1 MNFINNILNK
11 AAKAVN
17 TEDKI
22 FTVSIDKLHFD
33 EDYKAVFKQ
42 EEDKVQRIAEDM
54 KANGFDK
61 SQPIIIDES
70 YAILDGNSRY
80 MACQIAGITKVPVII
95 KKFESRKDALLYEL
109 SLQMNRRNIADDSVL
124 IDTYHTLAYMTD
136 EDGNKLFTDVEI
148 AEKLGVSPRQ
158 ISKAKEVELKAND
171 EIKEALKA
179 GEISLH
185 KAYTTMKEE
194 KKTETEVTTPKT
206 VEAQAG
212 TELPVQENEEVQ
224 TISGFVEETTEKTS
238 DETIIEVPVETGP
251 IEAESTAPVAE
262 SLPKPKKPS
271 AEKPQVEKLSL
282 KFKTED
288 FTLIQNAADAA
299 NLSVA
304 EYAMNILMEAVQTSS
319 TEIVS
324 EKETA

>member
-1 MNFINNILNK
+1 MSFINNILNK

-61 SQPIIIDES
+61 SQPIILDEN

-95 KKFESRKDALLYEL
+95 KKFESKKEALLYAL
-109 SLQMNRRNIADDSVL
+109 GLQMNRRNIADESIL
-124 IDTYHTLAYMTD
+124 IDTYNKLAAMKD
-136 EDGNKLFTDVEI
+136 EEGNKLFTDVEI
-148 AEKLGVSPRQ
+148 AEKLRVSPRQ
-158 ISKAKEVELKAND
+158 ISKAKEVDLKATD
-171 EIKEALKA
+171 EIKAALRA

-194 KKTETEVTTPKT
+194 KKTEEM
-206 VEAQAG
+206 
-212 TELPVQENEEVQ
+212 PVQEEEAQ
-224 TISGFVEETTEKTS
+224 TPSEVVEETTESTP
-238 DETIIEVPVETGP
+238 DAV
-251 IEAESTAPVAE
+251 IEAPAETAAIESDDTSPAVE

-282 KFKTED
+282 KFKPGD
-288 FTLIQNAADAA
+288 FVLIQNAAQAA
-299 NLSVA
+299 NVSVA
-304 EYAMNILMEAVQTSS
+304 EYAMNILMKSVQTIPAA
-319 TEIVS
+319 EKVS

>member
-1 MNFINNILNK
+1 MTFFNNILNK
-11 AAKAVN
+11 AAKAVS

-61 SQPIIIDES
+61 PQPIIIDEN

-80 MACQIAGITKVPVII
+80 MACLIAGITKVPVII

-109 SLQMNRRNIADDSVL
+109 GLQMNRRNIADDSIL
-124 IDTYHTLAYMTD
+124 IDTYHTLAAMKD
-136 EDGNKLFTDVEI
+136 SEGNKLFTDVEI

-158 ISKAKEVELKAND
+158 ISKAKEVDLKAND
-171 EIKEALKA
+171 ELKDALKS
-179 GEISLH
+179 GEITLN
-185 KAYTTMKEE
+185 KAYNSMKEE
-194 KKTETEVTTPKT
+194 LKAKEEVQEEPEKKIEEVSTVPVAIETEVPETPAA
-206 VEAQAG
+206 E
-212 TELPVQENEEVQ
+212 
-224 TISGFVEETTEKTS
+224 EETAT
-238 DETIIEVPVETGP
+238 
-251 IEAESTAPVAE
+251 PVAE

-271 AEKPQVEKLSL
+271 AEKPAVEKLSL
-282 KFKTED
+282 KFKPEA
-288 FTLIQNAADAA
+288 FTLIQNAANAA
-299 NLSVA
+299 NLSVS
-304 EYAMNILMEAVQTSS
+304 EYAMNILMEAVQATSA
-319 TEIVS
+319 EIVS

>member
-1 MNFINNILNK
+1 MSFINNILNK

-61 SQPIIIDES
+61 SQPIILDEN

-95 KKFESRKDALLYEL
+95 KKFESKKEALLYAL
-109 SLQMNRRNIADDSVL
+109 GLQMNRRNIADESIL
-124 IDTYHTLAYMTD
+124 IDTYNKLAAMKD
-136 EDGNKLFTDVEI
+136 EEGNKLFTDVEI
-148 AEKLGVSPRQ
+148 AEKLRVSPRQ
-158 ISKAKEVELKAND
+158 ISKAKEVDLKATD
-171 EIKEALKA
+171 EIKAALRA

-194 KKTETEVTTPKT
+194 KKTEEM
-206 VEAQAG
+206 
-212 TELPVQENEEVQ
+212 PVQEEEAQ
-224 TISGFVEETTEKTS
+224 TPSEVVEETTESTP
-238 DETIIEVPVETGP
+238 DAVIEAPVETAA
-251 IEAESTAPVAE
+251 IESDDTSLAVE

-282 KFKTED
+282 KFKPED
-288 FTLIQNAADAA
+288 FTLIQNAAQAA
-299 NLSVA
+299 NVSVA
-304 EYAMNILMEAVQTSS
+304 EYALNILMKSVQTIPAAENSFRKGNS
-319 TEIVS
+319 LNM
-324 EKETA
+324 K

>member
-1 MNFINNILNK
+1 MSFINNILNK

-22 FTVSIDKLHFD
+22 FTVSIEKLHFD

-61 SQPIIIDES
+61 SQPIILDEN
-70 YAILDGNSRY
+70 YAILDGNSRF

-95 KKFESRKDALLYEL
+95 KKFESKKEALLYAL
-109 SLQMNRRNIADDSVL
+109 GLQMNRRNIADESIL
-124 IDTYHTLAYMTD
+124 IDTYNKLAAMKD
-136 EDGNKLFTDVEI
+136 EEGNKLFTDVEI
-148 AEKLGVSPRQ
+148 AEKLRVSPRQ
-158 ISKAKEVELKAND
+158 ISKAKEVDLKATD
-171 EIKEALKA
+171 EIKAALRA

-194 KKTETEVTTPKT
+194 KKTEEI
-206 VEAQAG
+206 
-212 TELPVQENEEVQ
+212 PVQEEEAQ
-224 TISGFVEETTEKTS
+224 TPSEVVEETTESTP
-238 DETIIEVPVETGP
+238 DAVIEAPVETAA
-251 IEAESTAPVAE
+251 IESDDTSPAVE

-282 KFKTED
+282 KFKPGD
-288 FTLIQNAADAA
+288 FVLIQNAAQAA
-299 NLSVA
+299 NVSVA
-304 EYAMNILMEAVQTSS
+304 EYAMNILMKSVQTIPAAE
-319 TEIVS
+319 TVS

>member
-1 MNFINNILNK
+1 MSFINNILNK

-22 FTVSIDKLHFD
+22 FTVSIEKLHFD

-54 KANGFDK
+54 QANGFDK
-61 SQPIIIDES
+61 SQPIIIDEN

-95 KKFESRKDALLYEL
+95 KKFESKKEALLYAL
-109 SLQMNRRNIADDSVL
+109 GLQMNRRNIADESIL
-124 IDTYHTLAYMTD
+124 IDTYNKLASMKD
-136 EDGNKLFTDVEI
+136 EEGNKLFTDVEI
-148 AEKLGVSPRQ
+148 AEKLRVSPRQ
-158 ISKAKEVELKAND
+158 ISKAKEVDLKATD
-171 EIKEALKA
+171 EIKAALRA

-194 KKTETEVTTPKT
+194 KKTEEM
-206 VEAQAG
+206 
-212 TELPVQENEEVQ
+212 PVQEEEAQ
-224 TISGFVEETTEKTS
+224 TPSEVVEETTESTP
-238 DETIIEVPVETGP
+238 DAVIEAPVETAA
-251 IEAESTAPVAE
+251 IESDDTSPAVE
-262 SLPKPKKPS
+262 SLPKPKKPY

-282 KFKTED
+282 KFKPGD
-288 FTLIQNAADAA
+288 FVLIQNAAQAA
-299 NLSVA
+299 NVSVA
-304 EYAMNILMEAVQTSS
+304 EYAMNILMKSVQTIPAAE
-319 TEIVS
+319 TVS

>member
-1 MNFINNILNK
+1 MSFINNILNK

-22 FTVSIDKLHFD
+22 FTVSIEKLHFD

-61 SQPIIIDES
+61 SQPIILDEN

-95 KKFESRKDALLYEL
+95 KKFESKKEALLYAL
-109 SLQMNRRNIADDSVL
+109 GLQINRRNIADESIL
-124 IDTYHTLAYMTD
+124 IDTYNKLAAMKD
-136 EDGNKLFTDVEI
+136 EEGNKLFTDVEI
-148 AEKLGVSPRQ
+148 AEKLRVSPRQ
-158 ISKAKEVELKAND
+158 ISKAKEVDLKATD
-171 EIKEALKA
+171 EIKAALRA

-194 KKTETEVTTPKT
+194 KKPEEI
-206 VEAQAG
+206 
-212 TELPVQENEEVQ
+212 PVQEEEAQ
-224 TISGFVEETTEKTS
+224 TPSEVVEETTESTP
-238 DETIIEVPVETGP
+238 DAVIEAPVETAA
-251 IEAESTAPVAE
+251 IESDDTSPAVE

-282 KFKTED
+282 KFKPGD
-288 FTLIQNAADAA
+288 FALIQNAAQAA
-299 NLSVA
+299 NVSVT
-304 EYAMNILMEAVQTSS
+304 EYAMNILMKSVQTIPAAE
-319 TEIVS
+319 TVS

>member
-1 MNFINNILNK
+1 MSFINNILNK

-22 FTVSIDKLHFD
+22 FTVSIEKLHFD

-61 SQPIIIDES
+61 SQPIILDEN

-80 MACQIAGITKVPVII
+80 MACQIAGITKVTVII
-95 KKFESRKDALLYEL
+95 KKFESKKEALLYAL
-109 SLQMNRRNIADDSVL
+109 GLQMNRRNIADESIL
-124 IDTYHTLAYMTD
+124 IDTYNKLAAMKD
-136 EDGNKLFTDVEI
+136 EEGNKLFTDVEI
-148 AEKLGVSPRQ
+148 AEKLRVSPRQ
-158 ISKAKEVELKAND
+158 ISKAKEVDLKATD
-171 EIKEALKA
+171 EIKAALRA

-194 KKTETEVTTPKT
+194 KKTEEISVQEE
-206 VEAQAG
+206 EAQ
-212 TELPVQENEEVQ
+212 TPSEV
-224 TISGFVEETTEKTS
+224 VEETTESTP
-238 DETIIEVPVETGP
+238 DAVIEAPVETAA
-251 IEAESTAPVAE
+251 IESDDTSPAVE

-282 KFKTED
+282 KFKPGD
-288 FTLIQNAADAA
+288 FVLIQNAAQAA
-299 NLSVA
+299 NVSVA
-304 EYAMNILMEAVQTSS
+304 EYAMNILMKSVQTISAAE
-319 TEIVS
+319 TVS

>member
-1 MNFINNILNK
+1 MSFINNILNK

-22 FTVSIDKLHFD
+22 FTVSIEKLHFD

-61 SQPIIIDES
+61 SQPIILDEN
-70 YAILDGNSRY
+70 YAILDGNSRF

-95 KKFESRKDALLYEL
+95 KKFESKKEALLYAL
-109 SLQMNRRNIADDSVL
+109 GLQMNRRNIADESIL
-124 IDTYHTLAYMTD
+124 IDTYNKLAAMKD
-136 EDGNKLFTDVEI
+136 EEGNKLFTDVEI
-148 AEKLGVSPRQ
+148 AEKLRVSPRQ
-158 ISKAKEVELKAND
+158 ISKAKEVDLKATD
-171 EIKEALKA
+171 EIKAALRA

-194 KKTETEVTTPKT
+194 KKTEEM
-206 VEAQAG
+206 
-212 TELPVQENEEVQ
+212 PVQEEEAQ
-224 TISGFVEETTEKTS
+224 TPSEVVGETTESTP
-238 DETIIEVPVETGP
+238 DAVIEAPVETAA
-251 IEAESTAPVAE
+251 IESDDTSPTVE

-282 KFKTED
+282 KFKPGD
-288 FTLIQNAADAA
+288 FVLIQNAAQAA
-299 NLSVA
+299 NVSVA
-304 EYAMNILMEAVQTSS
+304 EYAMNILMKSVQTIPAAE
-319 TEIVS
+319 TVS

>member
-1 MNFINNILNK
+1 MSFINNILNK

-22 FTVSIDKLHFD
+22 FTVSIEKLHFD

-61 SQPIIIDES
+61 SQPIILDEN
-70 YAILDGNSRY
+70 YAILDGNSRF

-95 KKFESRKDALLYEL
+95 KKFESKKEALLYAL
-109 SLQMNRRNIADDSVL
+109 GLQMNRRNIADESIL
-124 IDTYHTLAYMTD
+124 IDTYNKLAAMKD
-136 EDGNKLFTDVEI
+136 EEGNKLFTDVEI
-148 AEKLGVSPRQ
+148 AEKLRVSPRQ
-158 ISKAKEVELKAND
+158 ISKAKEVDLKATD
-171 EIKEALKA
+171 EIKAALRA

-194 KKTETEVTTPKT
+194 KKTEEM
-206 VEAQAG
+206 
-212 TELPVQENEEVQ
+212 PVQEEEAQ
-224 TISGFVEETTEKTS
+224 TPSEVVEETTESTP
-238 DETIIEVPVETGP
+238 DAVIEAPVETAA
-251 IEAESTAPVAE
+251 IESDDTSPAVE
-262 SLPKPKKPS
+262 SLQKPKKPS

-282 KFKTED
+282 KFKPGD
-288 FTLIQNAADAA
+288 FVLIQNAAQAA
-299 NLSVA
+299 NVSVA
-304 EYAMNILMEAVQTSS
+304 EYAMNILMKSVQTIPAAE
-319 TEIVS
+319 TVS

>member
-1 MNFINNILNK
+1 MSFINNILNK

-22 FTVSIDKLHFD
+22 FTVSIEKLHFD

-61 SQPIIIDES
+61 SQPIILDEN

-95 KKFESRKDALLYEL
+95 KKFESKKEALLYAL
-109 SLQMNRRNIADDSVL
+109 GLQMNRRNIADESIL
-124 IDTYHTLAYMTD
+124 IDTYNKLAAMKD
-136 EDGNKLFTDVEI
+136 EEGNKLFTDVEI
-148 AEKLGVSPRQ
+148 AEKLRVSPRQ
-158 ISKAKEVELKAND
+158 ISKAKEVDLKATD
-171 EIKEALKA
+171 EIKAALRA

-194 KKTETEVTTPKT
+194 KKTEEI
-206 VEAQAG
+206 
-212 TELPVQENEEVQ
+212 PVQEEEAQ
-224 TISGFVEETTEKTS
+224 TPSEVVEETTESTP
-238 DETIIEVPVETGP
+238 DAVIEAPVETAA
-251 IEAESTAPVAE
+251 IESDDTSPAVE

-282 KFKTED
+282 KFKSGD
-288 FTLIQNAADAA
+288 FVLIQNAAQAA
-299 NLSVA
+299 NVSVA
-304 EYAMNILMEAVQTSS
+304 EYAMNILMKSVQTIPAAE
-319 TEIVS
+319 TVS

>member
-1 MNFINNILNK
+1 MSFINNILNK

-22 FTVSIDKLHFD
+22 FTVSIEKLHFD

-61 SQPIIIDES
+61 SQPIILDEN

-95 KKFESRKDALLYEL
+95 KKFESKKEALLYAL
-109 SLQMNRRNIADDSVL
+109 GLQMNRRNIADESIL
-124 IDTYHTLAYMTD
+124 IDTYNKLAAMKD
-136 EDGNKLFTDVEI
+136 EEGNKLFTDVEI
-148 AEKLGVSPRQ
+148 AEKLRVSPRQ
-158 ISKAKEVELKAND
+158 ISKAKEVDLKATD
-171 EIKEALKA
+171 EIKAALRA

-194 KKTETEVTTPKT
+194 KKTEEM
-206 VEAQAG
+206 
-212 TELPVQENEEVQ
+212 PVQEEEAQ
-224 TISGFVEETTEKTS
+224 TPSEVVEETTESTP
-238 DETIIEVPVETGP
+238 DAVIEAPVETAA
-251 IEAESTAPVAE
+251 IESDDTSPAVE

-282 KFKTED
+282 KFKPGD
-288 FTLIQNAADAA
+288 FVLIQNAAQAA
-299 NLSVA
+299 NVSVA
-304 EYAMNILMEAVQTSS
+304 EYAMNILMKSVQTIPAEE
-319 TEIVS
+319 TVS

>member
-1 MNFINNILNK
+1 MLSKHKRIYKSFINNILNK

-22 FTVSIDKLHFD
+22 FTVSIEKLHFD

-61 SQPIIIDES
+61 SQPIILDEN
-70 YAILDGNSRY
+70 YAILDGNSRF

-95 KKFESRKDALLYEL
+95 KKFESKKEALLYAL
-109 SLQMNRRNIADDSVL
+109 GLQMNRRNIADESIL
-124 IDTYHTLAYMTD
+124 IDTYNKLAAMKD
-136 EDGNKLFTDVEI
+136 EEGNKLFTDVEI
-148 AEKLGVSPRQ
+148 AEKLRVSPRQ
-158 ISKAKEVELKAND
+158 ISKAKEVDLKATD
-171 EIKEALKA
+171 EIKAALRA

-194 KKTETEVTTPKT
+194 KKTEEM
-206 VEAQAG
+206 
-212 TELPVQENEEVQ
+212 PVQEEEAQ
-224 TISGFVEETTEKTS
+224 TPSEVVEETTESTP
-238 DETIIEVPVETGP
+238 DAVIEAPVETAA
-251 IEAESTAPVAE
+251 IESDDTSPAVE
-262 SLPKPKKPS
+262 SLQKPKKPS

-282 KFKTED
+282 KFKPGD
-288 FTLIQNAADAA
+288 FVLIQNAAQAA
-299 NLSVA
+299 NVSVA
-304 EYAMNILMEAVQTSS
+304 EYAMNILMKSVQTIPAAE
-319 TEIVS
+319 TVS

>member
-1 MNFINNILNK
+1 MSFINNILNK

-42 EEDKVQRIAEDM
+42 EEEKVQRIAEDM
-54 KANGFDK
+54 KVNGFDK
-61 SQPIIIDES
+61 SQPIILDEN
-70 YAILDGNSRY
+70 YAILDGNSRF

-95 KKFESRKDALLYEL
+95 KKFESKKEALLYAL
-109 SLQMNRRNIADDSVL
+109 GLQMNRRNIADESIL
-124 IDTYHTLAYMTD
+124 IDTYNKLAAMKD
-136 EDGNKLFTDVEI
+136 EEGNKLFTDVEI
-148 AEKLGVSPRQ
+148 AEKLRVSPRQ
-158 ISKAKEVELKAND
+158 ISKAKEVDLKATD
-171 EIKEALKA
+171 EIKAALRA

-194 KKTETEVTTPKT
+194 KKTEEM
-206 VEAQAG
+206 
-212 TELPVQENEEVQ
+212 PVQEEEAQ
-224 TISGFVEETTEKTS
+224 TPSEVVEETTESTP
-238 DETIIEVPVETGP
+238 DAVIEAPVETAA
-251 IEAESTAPVAE
+251 IESDDTSPAVE

-282 KFKTED
+282 KFKPED
-288 FTLIQNAADAA
+288 FVLIQNAAQAV
-299 NLSVA
+299 NVSVT
-304 EYAMNILMEAVQTSS
+304 EYAMNILMKSVQTIPAAE
-319 TEIVS
+319 TVS

>member
-1 MNFINNILNK
+1 MSFINNILNK

-22 FTVSIDKLHFD
+22 FTVSIEKLHFD

-61 SQPIIIDES
+61 SQPIILDEN
-70 YAILDGNSRY
+70 YAILDGNSRF

-95 KKFESRKDALLYEL
+95 KKFESKKEALLYAL
-109 SLQMNRRNIADDSVL
+109 GLQMNRRNIADESIL
-124 IDTYHTLAYMTD
+124 IDTYNKLAAMKD
-136 EDGNKLFTDVEI
+136 EEGNKLFTDVEI
-148 AEKLGVSPRQ
+148 AEKLRVSPRQ
-158 ISKAKEVELKAND
+158 ISKAKEVDLKATD
-171 EIKEALKA
+171 EIKAALRA

-194 KKTETEVTTPKT
+194 KKTEEM
-206 VEAQAG
+206 
-212 TELPVQENEEVQ
+212 PVQKVEEVQ
-224 TISGFVEETTEKTS
+224 SVSESVEEITN
-238 DETIIEVPVETGP
+238 ETDVVAVETP
-251 IEAESTAPVAE
+251 AEPVAIKTETSTLETE
-262 SLPKPKKPS
+262 SLQKPKKPS

-282 KFKTED
+282 KFKPED
-288 FTLIQNAADAA
+288 FTLIQNAAQAA
-299 NLSVA
+299 NVSVA
-304 EYAMNILMEAVQTSS
+304 EYALNILMKSVQTIPAAE
-319 TEIVS
+319 TVS

>member
-1 MNFINNILNK
+1 MTFFNTILNK
-11 AAKAVN
+11 AAKAVS

-61 SQPIIIDES
+61 SQPIIIDEN

-109 SLQMNRRNIADDSVL
+109 GLQMNRRNIADDSIL
-124 IDTYHTLAYMTD
+124 IDTYHTLAAMKD
-136 EDGNKLFTDVEI
+136 VEGNKLFTDVEI

-158 ISKAKEVELKAND
+158 ISKAKEVDLKAND
-171 EIKEALKA
+171 ELKDALKS
-179 GEISLH
+179 GEITLN
-185 KAYTTMKEE
+185 KAYNSMKEE
-194 KKTETEVTTPKT
+194 LKAKEEVQEEPEEKVEEVSTVPVAIETEVPEKPTA
-206 VEAQAG
+206 E
-212 TELPVQENEEVQ
+212 
-224 TISGFVEETTEKTS
+224 EETAT
-238 DETIIEVPVETGP
+238 
-251 IEAESTAPVAE
+251 PVAE

-271 AEKPQVEKLSL
+271 AERPAVEKLSL
-282 KFKTED
+282 KFKPED
-288 FTLIQNAADAA
+288 FALIQNAADAA
-299 NLSVA
+299 NLSVS
-304 EYAMNILMEAVQTSS
+304 EYAMNILMEAVQASS
-319 TEIVS
+319 
-324 EKETA
+324 AA

>member
-1 MNFINNILNK
+1 MSFINNILNK

-22 FTVSIDKLHFD
+22 FTISIDKLHFD

-42 EEDKVQRIAEDM
+42 EEDKVQRIAENM

-61 SQPIIIDES
+61 SQPIILDEN
-70 YAILDGNSRY
+70 YAILDGNSRF

-95 KKFESRKDALLYEL
+95 KKFESKKEALLYAL
-109 SLQMNRRNIADDSVL
+109 GLQMNRRNIADESIL
-124 IDTYHTLAYMTD
+124 IDTYNKLAAMKD
-136 EDGNKLFTDVEI
+136 EEGNKLFTDVEI
-148 AEKLGVSPRQ
+148 AEKLRVSPRQ
-158 ISKAKEVELKAND
+158 ISKAKEVDLKATD
-171 EIKEALKA
+171 EIKAALRA

-194 KKTETEVTTPKT
+194 KKAEEM
-206 VEAQAG
+206 
-212 TELPVQENEEVQ
+212 PVQKVEEVQ
-224 TISGFVEETTEKTS
+224 SISESIEETTN
-238 DETIIEVPVETGP
+238 DVDVVDLETPAEPVAVET
-251 IEAESTAPVAE
+251 ETAAPEVD

-282 KFKTED
+282 KFKPED
-288 FTLIQNAADAA
+288 FTLIQNAAQAA
-299 NLSVA
+299 NVSVA
-304 EYAMNILMEAVQTSS
+304 EYAMNILMKSVQTILAAE
-319 TEIVS
+319 TVS

>member
-1 MNFINNILNK
+1 MSFINNILNK

-22 FTVSIDKLHFD
+22 FTVSIEKLHFD

-54 KANGFDK
+54 KENGFDK
-61 SQPIIIDES
+61 SQPIIIDEN

-95 KKFESRKDALLYEL
+95 KKFESKKEALLYAL
-109 SLQMNRRNIADDSVL
+109 GLQMNRRNIADESIL
-124 IDTYHTLAYMTD
+124 IDTYNKLAAMKD
-136 EDGNKLFTDVEI
+136 EEGNKLFTDVEI
-148 AEKLGVSPRQ
+148 AEKLRVSPRQ
-158 ISKAKEVELKAND
+158 ISKAKEVDLKATD
-171 EIKEALKA
+171 EIKAALRA

-194 KKTETEVTTPKT
+194 KKTEEM
-206 VEAQAG
+206 
-212 TELPVQENEEVQ
+212 PVQEEEAQ
-224 TISGFVEETTEKTS
+224 TPSEVVEETTESTP
-238 DETIIEVPVETGP
+238 DAVIEAPVETAA
-251 IEAESTAPVAE
+251 IESDDTSPAVE

-282 KFKTED
+282 KFKPGD
-288 FTLIQNAADAA
+288 FVLIQNAAQAA
-299 NLSVA
+299 NVSVA
-304 EYAMNILMEAVQTSS
+304 EYAMNILMKSVQTIPAAE
-319 TEIVS
+319 TVS

>member
-1 MNFINNILNK
+1 MSFINNILNK

-61 SQPIIIDES
+61 SQPIILDEN
-70 YAILDGNSRY
+70 YAILDGNSRF

-95 KKFESRKDALLYEL
+95 KKFESKKEALLYAL
-109 SLQMNRRNIADDSVL
+109 GLQMNRRNIADESIL
-124 IDTYHTLAYMTD
+124 IDTYNKLAAMKD
-136 EDGNKLFTDVEI
+136 EEGNKLFTDVEI
-148 AEKLGVSPRQ
+148 AEKLRVSPRQ
-158 ISKAKEVELKAND
+158 ISKAKEVDLKATD
-171 EIKEALKA
+171 EIKAALRA

-194 KKTETEVTTPKT
+194 KRAEEM
-206 VEAQAG
+206 
-212 TELPVQENEEVQ
+212 PVQEVEEVQ
-224 TISGFVEETTEKTS
+224 SISESVEETTNEA
-238 DETIIEVPVETGP
+238 DEGAVET
-251 IEAESTAPVAE
+251 ETATPEVE
-262 SLPKPKKPS
+262 SLPKPKKS
-271 AEKPQVEKLSL
+271 SVEKPQVEKLNL
-282 KFKTED
+282 KFKLED
-288 FTLIQNAADAA
+288 FALIQKAAQAA
-299 NLSVA
+299 NVSVV
-304 EYAMNILMEAVQTSS
+304 EYAMNILMESIQTIPAAE
-319 TEIVS
+319 TVS

>member
-1 MNFINNILNK
+1 MSFINNILNK

-61 SQPIIIDES
+61 SQPIILDEN

-95 KKFESRKDALLYEL
+95 KKFESKKEALLYAL
-109 SLQMNRRNIADDSVL
+109 GLQINRRNIADESIL
-124 IDTYHTLAYMTD
+124 IDTYNKLAAMKD
-136 EDGNKLFTDVEI
+136 EEGNKLFTDVEI
-148 AEKLGVSPRQ
+148 AEKLRVSPRQ
-158 ISKAKEVELKAND
+158 ISKAKEVDLKATD
-171 EIKEALKA
+171 EIKAALRA

-194 KKTETEVTTPKT
+194 KKTEEM
-206 VEAQAG
+206 
-212 TELPVQENEEVQ
+212 PVQEEEAQ
-224 TISGFVEETTEKTS
+224 TPSEVVVETTESTP
-238 DETIIEVPVETGP
+238 DAVIEAPVETAA
-251 IEAESTAPVAE
+251 IESDDTSPAVE

-282 KFKTED
+282 KFKPGD
-288 FTLIQNAADAA
+288 FVLIQNAAQAA
-299 NLSVA
+299 NVSVA
-304 EYAMNILMEAVQTSS
+304 EYAMNILMKSVQTIPAAE
-319 TEIVS
+319 TVS

>member
-1 MNFINNILNK
+1 MSFINNILNK

-22 FTVSIDKLHFD
+22 FTVSIEKLHFD

-61 SQPIIIDES
+61 SQPIILDEN

-95 KKFESRKDALLYEL
+95 KKFESKKEALLYAL
-109 SLQMNRRNIADDSVL
+109 GLQMNRRNIADESIL
-124 IDTYHTLAYMTD
+124 IDTYNKLAAMKD
-136 EDGNKLFTDVEI
+136 EEGNKLFTDVEI
-148 AEKLGVSPRQ
+148 AEKLRVSPRQ
-158 ISKAKEVELKAND
+158 ISKAKEVDLKATD
-171 EIKEALKA
+171 EIKAALRA

-194 KKTETEVTTPKT
+194 KKTEEM
-206 VEAQAG
+206 
-212 TELPVQENEEVQ
+212 PVQKVEEVQ
-224 TISGFVEETTEKTS
+224 SVSESVEEITN
-238 DETIIEVPVETGP
+238 ETDVVAVETP
-251 IEAESTAPVAE
+251 AEPVAIKTETSTLETE
-262 SLPKPKKPS
+262 SLQKPKKPS

-282 KFKTED
+282 KFKPED
-288 FTLIQNAADAA
+288 FTLIQNAAQAA
-299 NLSVA
+299 NVSVA
-304 EYAMNILMEAVQTSS
+304 EYALNILMKSVQTIPAAENSFRKGNS
-319 TEIVS
+319 LNM
-324 EKETA
+324 K

>member
-1 MNFINNILNK
+1 MNFINILNK

-17 TEDKI
+17 TVATEDKI

-61 SQPIIIDES
+61 SQPIIIDEN

-80 MACQIAGITKVPVII
+80 MACQIAGIIKAPVII

-109 SLQMNRRNIADDSVL
+109 GLQMNRRNIADDSIL
-124 IDTYHTLAYMTD
+124 IDTYHTLAAIKD
-136 EDGNKLFTDVEI
+136 AEGNKLFTDVEI

-158 ISKAKEVELKAND
+158 ISKAKEVDLKAND
-171 EIKEALKA
+171 ELKDALKS
-179 GEISLH
+179 GEITLN
-185 KAYTTMKEE
+185 KAYNSMKEE
-194 KKTETEVTTPKT
+194 LKAK
-206 VEAQAG
+206 
-212 TELPVQENEEVQ
+212 EEVQ
-224 TISGFVEETTEKTS
+224 EKPEEKVEEVSTVPVAI
-238 DETIIEVPVETGP
+238 ETKAPVEVEAEVPETP
-251 IEAESTAPVAE
+251 AETATPVAE

-271 AEKPQVEKLSL
+271 AEKPAVEKLSL
-282 KFKTED
+282 KFKPED
-288 FTLIQNAADAA
+288 LTLIQNAADAA
-299 NLSVA
+299 NLSVS
-304 EYAMNILMEAVQTSS
+304 EYAMNILMEAVQATSA
-319 TEIVS
+319 EIVS

>member
-1 MNFINNILNK
+1 MSFINNILNK

-61 SQPIIIDES
+61 SQPIILDEN

-95 KKFESRKDALLYEL
+95 KKFESKKEALLYAL
-109 SLQMNRRNIADDSVL
+109 GLQMNRRNIADESIL
-124 IDTYHTLAYMTD
+124 IDTYNKLAAMKD
-136 EDGNKLFTDVEI
+136 EEGNKLFTDVEI
-148 AEKLGVSPRQ
+148 AEKLRVSPRQ
-158 ISKAKEVELKAND
+158 ISKAKEVDLKATD
-171 EIKEALKA
+171 EIKAALRA

-194 KKTETEVTTPKT
+194 KKSEEM
-206 VEAQAG
+206 
-212 TELPVQENEEVQ
+212 PVQEEEAQ
-224 TISGFVEETTEKTS
+224 TPSEVVEETTESTP
-238 DETIIEVPVETGP
+238 DAVIEAPVETAA
-251 IEAESTAPVAE
+251 IESDDTSPAVE

-282 KFKTED
+282 KFKPGD
-288 FTLIQNAADAA
+288 FVLIQNAAQAA
-299 NLSVA
+299 NVSVA
-304 EYAMNILMEAVQTSS
+304 EYAMNILMKSVQTIPAAE
-319 TEIVS
+319 TVS

>member
-1 MNFINNILNK
+1 MSFINNILNK

-22 FTVSIDKLHFD
+22 FTVSIEKLHFD

-61 SQPIIIDES
+61 SQPIILDEN

-95 KKFESRKDALLYEL
+95 KKFESKKEALLYAL
-109 SLQMNRRNIADDSVL
+109 GLQMNRRNIADESIL
-124 IDTYHTLAYMTD
+124 IDTYNKLAAMKD
-136 EDGNKLFTDVEI
+136 EEGNKLFTDVEI
-148 AEKLGVSPRQ
+148 AEKLRVSPRQ
-158 ISKAKEVELKAND
+158 ISKAKEVDLKATD
-171 EIKEALKA
+171 EIKAALRA

-194 KKTETEVTTPKT
+194 KKTEEM
-206 VEAQAG
+206 
-212 TELPVQENEEVQ
+212 PVQEEEAQ
-224 TISGFVEETTEKTS
+224 TPSEVVEETTESTP
-238 DETIIEVPVETGP
+238 DAVIEAPVETAA
-251 IEAESTAPVAE
+251 IESDDTSPAVE
-262 SLPKPKKPS
+262 SLQKPKKPS

-282 KFKTED
+282 KFKPGD
-288 FTLIQNAADAA
+288 FVLIQNAAQAA
-299 NLSVA
+299 NVSVA
-304 EYAMNILMEAVQTSS
+304 EYAMNILMKSVQTIPAAE
-319 TEIVS
+319 TVS
-324 EKETA
+324 KKETA

>member
-1 MNFINNILNK
+1 MSFINNILNK

-22 FTVSIDKLHFD
+22 FTVSIEKLHFD

-61 SQPIIIDES
+61 SQPIILDENH
-70 YAILDGNSRY
+70 AILDGNSRF

-95 KKFESRKDALLYEL
+95 KKFESKKEALLYAL
-109 SLQMNRRNIADDSVL
+109 GLQMNRRNIADESIL
-124 IDTYHTLAYMTD
+124 IDTYNKLAAMKD
-136 EDGNKLFTDVEI
+136 EEGNKLFTDVEI
-148 AEKLGVSPRQ
+148 AEKLRVSPRQ
-158 ISKAKEVELKAND
+158 ISKAKEVDLKATD
-171 EIKEALKA
+171 EIKAALRA

-194 KKTETEVTTPKT
+194 KKTEEM
-206 VEAQAG
+206 
-212 TELPVQENEEVQ
+212 PVQEEEAQ
-224 TISGFVEETTEKTS
+224 TPSEVVEETTESTP
-238 DETIIEVPVETGP
+238 DAVIEAPVET
-251 IEAESTAPVAE
+251 AAMESDDTSPAVE

-282 KFKTED
+282 KFKPGD
-288 FTLIQNAADAA
+288 FVLIQNAAQAA
-299 NLSVA
+299 NVSVA
-304 EYAMNILMEAVQTSS
+304 EYAMNILMKSVQTIPAAE
-319 TEIVS
+319 TVS
-324 EKETA
+324 KKETA

>member
-1 MNFINNILNK
+1 MSFINNILNK

-22 FTVSIDKLHFD
+22 FTVSIEKLHFD

-42 EEDKVQRIAEDM
+42 EEDKVQCIAEDM

-61 SQPIIIDES
+61 SQPIILDEN

-95 KKFESRKDALLYEL
+95 KKFESKKEALLYAL
-109 SLQMNRRNIADDSVL
+109 GLQMNRRNIADESIL
-124 IDTYHTLAYMTD
+124 IDTYNKLAAMKD
-136 EDGNKLFTDVEI
+136 EEGNKLFTDVEI
-148 AEKLGVSPRQ
+148 AEKLRVSPRQ
-158 ISKAKEVELKAND
+158 ISKAKEVDLKATD
-171 EIKEALKA
+171 EIKAALRA

-194 KKTETEVTTPKT
+194 KKTEEM
-206 VEAQAG
+206 
-212 TELPVQENEEVQ
+212 PVQEEEAQ
-224 TISGFVEETTEKTS
+224 TPSEVVEETTESTP
-238 DETIIEVPVETGP
+238 DAVIEAPVETAA
-251 IEAESTAPVAE
+251 IESDDTSPAVE

-282 KFKTED
+282 KFKPGD
-288 FTLIQNAADAA
+288 FVLIQNAAQAA
-299 NLSVA
+299 NVSVA
-304 EYAMNILMEAVQTSS
+304 EYAMNILMKSVQTIPAAE
-319 TEIVS
+319 TVS
-324 EKETA
+324 EKGTA

>member
-1 MNFINNILNK
+1 MSFINNILNK

-22 FTVSIDKLHFD
+22 FTVSIEKLHFD

-61 SQPIIIDES
+61 SQPIILDEN

-80 MACQIAGITKVPVII
+80 MACQIAGITKVPAII
-95 KKFESRKDALLYEL
+95 KKFESKKEALLYAL
-109 SLQMNRRNIADDSVL
+109 GLQMNRRNIADESIL
-124 IDTYHTLAYMTD
+124 IDTYNKLAAMKD
-136 EDGNKLFTDVEI
+136 EEGNKLFTDVEI
-148 AEKLGVSPRQ
+148 AEKLRVSPRQ
-158 ISKAKEVELKAND
+158 ISKAKEVDLKATD
-171 EIKEALKA
+171 EIKAALRA

-194 KKTETEVTTPKT
+194 KKTEEM
-206 VEAQAG
+206 
-212 TELPVQENEEVQ
+212 PVQEEEAQ
-224 TISGFVEETTEKTS
+224 TPSEVVEETTENTP
-238 DETIIEVPVETGP
+238 DAVIEAPVETAA
-251 IEAESTAPVAE
+251 IESDDTSPAVE

-282 KFKTED
+282 KFKPGD
-288 FTLIQNAADAA
+288 FVLIQNAAQAA
-299 NLSVA
+299 NVSVA
-304 EYAMNILMEAVQTSS
+304 EYAMNILMKSVQTIPAAE
-319 TEIVS
+319 TVS
-324 EKETA
+324 EKKTA

>member
-1 MNFINNILNK
+1 MSFINNILNK

-61 SQPIIIDES
+61 SQPIILDEN

-95 KKFESRKDALLYEL
+95 KKFESKKEALLYAL
-109 SLQMNRRNIADDSVL
+109 GLQMNRRNIADESIL
-124 IDTYHTLAYMTD
+124 IDTYNKLAAMKD
-136 EDGNKLFTDVEI
+136 EEGNKLFTDVEI
-148 AEKLGVSPRQ
+148 AEKLRVSPRQ
-158 ISKAKEVELKAND
+158 ISKAKEVDLKATD
-171 EIKEALKA
+171 EIKAALRA

-194 KKTETEVTTPKT
+194 KKTEEM
-206 VEAQAG
+206 
-212 TELPVQENEEVQ
+212 PVQEEEAQ
-224 TISGFVEETTEKTS
+224 TPSEVVVETTESTP
-238 DETIIEVPVETGP
+238 DAVIEAPVETAA
-251 IEAESTAPVAE
+251 IESDDTSPAVE

-282 KFKTED
+282 KFKPGD
-288 FTLIQNAADAA
+288 FVLIQNAAQAA
-299 NLSVA
+299 NVSVA
-304 EYAMNILMEAVQTSS
+304 EYAMNILMKSVQTIPAAE
-319 TEIVS
+319 TVS

>member
-1 MNFINNILNK
+1 MTFFNNILNK
-11 AAKAVN
+11 AAKAVS

-61 SQPIIIDES
+61 SQPIIIDEN

-109 SLQMNRRNIADDSVL
+109 GLQMNRRNIADDSIL
-124 IDTYHTLAYMTD
+124 IDTYHTLAAMKD
-136 EDGNKLFTDVEI
+136 AEGNKLFTDVEI

-158 ISKAKEVELKAND
+158 ISKAKEVDLKAND
-171 EIKEALKA
+171 ELKDALKS
-179 GEISLH
+179 GEITLN
-185 KAYTTMKEE
+185 KAYNSMKEE
-194 KKTETEVTTPKT
+194 LKAKEEVQEEPEEVTTT
-206 VEAQAG
+206 SAEIE
-212 TELPVQENEEVQ
+212 TETPEEHA
-224 TISGFVEETTEKTS
+224 EEKTAS
-238 DETIIEVPVETGP
+238 SA
-251 IEAESTAPVAE
+251 AESAPKA
-262 SLPKPKKPS
+262 KKPA
-271 AEKPQVEKLSL
+271 AEKPAVEKLSL
-282 KFKTED
+282 KFKPED
-288 FTLIQNAADAA
+288 FALLQNAAQTA
-299 NLSVA
+299 NLSVT
-304 EYAMNILMEAVQTSS
+304 EYAMNILMEAVQASS
-319 TEIVS
+319 AENVS